1 MKITIPREI
10 LPGERRVTA
19 LPETV
24 RPYGELGFTVEV
36 ESGVGI
42 GQSVDQMLRGFCA
55 R

>member
-1 MKITIPREI
+1 MEKVAIGKSQF
-10 LPGERRVTA
+10 PGRFC
-19 LPETV
+19 PETV

-36 ESGVGI
+36 DSGVGI